1 MKKYI
6 DSKHGIYTD
15 GYNHYVVDLTVYPF
29 LTDAATINNADEIIS
44 ILNKVHA
51 KGGQLTVESPSST
64 LINLRVLANIVFT
77 KASKKLDF
85 VCTGFSATG
94 ANVQK
99 GTCTYSEGTWT
110 VALSTAT
117 TAWDT

>member
-6 DSKHGIYTD
+6 DSKNGIYTD
-15 GYNHYVVDLTVYPF
+15 GYNHYVIDLTVYPF
-29 LTDAATINNADEIIS
+29 LTDEATIDNADEIIS
-44 ILNKVHA
+44 ILNKVYA
-51 KGGQLTVESPSST
+51 KGGHLTVNSPSST
-64 LINLRVLANIVFT
+64 LINLRVLSNLVFT

-85 VCTGFSATG
+85 VATGFSETG
-94 ANVQK
+94 ANIQK

-110 VALSTAT
+110 VALSKAT

>member
-6 DSKHGIYTD
+6 DSKKGIYTD

-29 LTDAATINNADEIIS
+29 LTDAATINNADEVIG
-44 ILNKVHA
+44 ILNKVFA
-51 KGGQLTVESPSST
+51 KGGTLTINSPSST
-64 LINLRVLANIVFT
+64 LINMRILANLVFT
-77 KASKKLDF
+77 KATKKLDF
-85 VCTGFSATG
+85 VATGFSATG
-94 ANVQK
+94 ASIQK